1 MGLSQLDSTVRGY
14 FRNALTPATLAMYH
28 SAANRYTTF
37 CASLNLPSLPL
48 DQSTLTR
55 FVAHL
60 GQSGLAYQSI
70 RAYLS
75 GIRFLQIASGLPDPH
90 LEDFPL
96 LDYVLRGIHRVAQPS
111 TRQQRRPITPRHLT
125 LLHTVWSS
133 TQEISQHDAAMLW
146 AACCVGFFGFM
157 RAGEF
162 TCQSWQAYT
171 PDKLGPQDV
180 SVNSHQAPSVLSL
193 RLRRS
198 KVDPFG
204 NGVTICLGSTG
215 RTICPVAALLSY
227 LAQRGRQPGPLFLF
241 SNGHTLSKNR
251 LMHHVRRAI
260 SGCGGDASG
269 IMGHSFRIGAATAA
283 AQAELEDSLIQT
295 LGRWH
300 SAAFQRYIRTPA
312 HQLAASTT
320 RLLPPDLTLG
330 LPT

>member
-1 MGLSQLDSTVRGY
+1 
-14 FRNALTPATLAMYH
+14 
-28 SAANRYTTF
+28 
-37 CASLNLPSLPL
+37 
-48 DQSTLTR
+48 
-55 FVAHL
+55 
-60 GQSGLAYQSI
+60 
-70 RAYLS
+70 
-75 GIRFLQIASGLPDPH
+75 
-90 LEDFPL
+90 
-96 LDYVLRGIHRVAQPS
+96 
-111 TRQQRRPITPRHLT
+111 
-125 LLHTVWSS
+125 
-133 TQEISQHDAAMLW
+133 
-146 AACCVGFFGFM
+146 M

-215 RTICPVAALLSY
+215 RTICPLAALLSY
-227 LAQRGRQPGPLFLF
+227 LAQRGRRPGPLFLF

-251 LMHHVRRAI
+251 LMHH
-260 SGCGGDASG
+260 
-269 IMGHSFRIGAATAA
+269 SFRIGAATAA
-283 AQAELEDSLIQT
+283 AQAGLEDSLIQT

-320 RLLPPDLTLG
+320 RLLPPDLTSG